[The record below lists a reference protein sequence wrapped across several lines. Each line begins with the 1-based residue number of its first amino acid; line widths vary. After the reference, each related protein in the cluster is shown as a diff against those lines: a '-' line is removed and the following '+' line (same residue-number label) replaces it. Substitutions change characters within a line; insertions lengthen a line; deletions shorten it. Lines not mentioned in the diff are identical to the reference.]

1 MFSPPWGCFSFC
13 CSDAISGAAWG
24 IWRTPEE
31 AIYFLLGRN
40 LSSVGITGSFYSP
53 SSSSLA
59 KLPWRPGSISALF
72 HTLLKGQRLLCWL
85 LKKCLRKLE
94 ADPLT
99 WVHEDEAGKNR
110 HVKFSLHFPLN
121 DCSCF
126 AWGKKK
132 FSQIREAKTRK
143 EMCLHGGGKSQWR
156 ALPPIELFGGSF
168 TPVVLLSVS
177 LERRDYDYFSFFL
190 MSKKIPA
197 PRSRMK
203 CVSFLLPSL
212 CHTTKLKGEEKNC
225 NLR

>member
-1 MFSPPWGCFSFC
+1 MPFQELPEAFAGHQKRPFIFFWGEISTVWASQAPFIPPPHRLWLNCHGDLAPFPLCFTHFSKDRDSF
-13 CSDAISGAAWG
+13 AG
-24 IWRTPEE
+24 
-31 AIYFLLGRN
+31 Y
-40 LSSVGITGSFYSP
+40 
-53 SSSSLA
+53 
-59 KLPWRPGSISALF
+59 
-72 HTLLKGQRLLCWL
+72 

-190 MSKKIPA
+190 MSTKIPA
-197 PRSRMK
+197 PRSRIK

-212 CHTTKLKGEEKNC
+212 CHVTKLTKEEKNC